1 MALISIEGMRFRA
14 FHGLYP
20 EERVLGNDFLL
31 DVWIDTDISKA
42 STVVEDCTEKLD
54 NTVNYQTIFEIC
66 EIEMRHPQKL
76 LETVVNNIINS
87 FKFQFPRMFE
97 ARLRVRKLNP
107 PVGGQVE
114 WASILEV
121 KNFREGCG
129 RCDGEMICYKIR
141 QTKKEGVVRDG
152 ITCWC
157 EQPDGPRSRVHPR
170 TLEMLE
176 GQHKGCLCEKCL
188 SEFAG

>member
-20 EERVLGNDFLL
+20 EEQILGNDFLL

-42 STVVEDCTEKLD
+42 SVVEDDHTVKME
-54 NTVNYQTIFEIC
+54 NSVNYETIYDIC
-66 EIEMRHPQKL
+66 NIEMRQPHKL
-76 LETVVNNIINS
+76 LETLVESIIFS
-87 FKFQFPRMFE
+87 FKYQFPRMNE

-107 PVGGQVE
+107 PVGGSVE
-114 WASILEV
+114 WASVYDV
-121 KNFREGCG
+121 KSFREGCG
-129 RCDGEMICYKIR
+129 RCDSEMTCYKIR
-141 QTKKEGVVRDG
+141 KDKKGVQRDG
-152 ITCWC
+152 TCWC
-157 EQPDGPRSRVHPR
+157 EQANGLRSRVHPR

-188 SEFAG
+188 TEFAG

>member
-14 FHGLYP
+14 FHGVHP

-42 STVVEDCTEKLD
+42 TVVVEDDTDKVN
-54 NTVNYQTIFEIC
+54 NTVNYQTIFDIC
-66 EIEMRHPQKL
+66 DIEMRQPHKL
-76 LETVVNNIINS
+76 LETLVNSILFS
-87 FKFQFPRMFE
+87 FKYQFPRMFE

-114 WASILEV
+114 WASILDV
-121 KNFREGCG
+121 KSFRSGCG
-129 RCDGEMICYKIR
+129 RCDDNMICYKVKAD
-141 QTKKEGVVRDG
+141 KKGVQRDG
-152 ITCWC
+152 TCWC
-157 EQPDGPRSRVHPR
+157 EQPDGPRSRVQPR

-176 GQHKGCLCEKCL
+176 SQHKGCMCEKCL
-188 SEFAG
+188 KEFAG